1 MLMNDLAKRVNDLIA
16 QQGIKKVWIAD
27 KIGISQQLLNKRLN
41 KDNFTID
48 DANGILSAI
57 GYKVT
62 FDIVKT
68 DHIDKV

>member
-1 MLMNDLAKRVNDLIA
+1 MNDLAKRVNDLIT

-27 KIGISQQLLNKRLN
+27 KLGISQQLLNKRLH

-48 DANGILSAI
+48 DANGILSTI

-62 FDIVKT
+62 FDIVKN
-68 DHIDKV
+68 DHA